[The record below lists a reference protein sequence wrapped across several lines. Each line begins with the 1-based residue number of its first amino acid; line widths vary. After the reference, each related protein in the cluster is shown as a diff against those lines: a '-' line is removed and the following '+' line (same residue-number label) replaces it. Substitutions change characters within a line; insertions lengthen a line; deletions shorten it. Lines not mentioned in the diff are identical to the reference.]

1 MRLYANYEHHFYNY
15 PYTFGLLFGLGLY
28 ERYKADADKFR
39 HGYDDL
45 LSRCGMENAETLGAR
60 FGIDTTDEAF
70 WHASVDVLRRRMVEY
85 ERLAQPHLK

>member
-1 MRLYANYEHHFYNY
+1 MYANYEHHFYNY

-28 ERYKADADKFR
+28 EVYKADADKFR

-45 LSRCGMENAETLGAR
+45 LSRCGMDNAETLGAS
-60 FGIDTTDEAF
+60 FGIDITDEAF
-70 WHASVDVLRRRMVEY
+70 WHASVDVLRRRMADY